1 MRRFGMI
8 VAMQLLGVGAA
19 CGSKDCS
26 QCTPTCV
33 NGIETMCLVLD
44 PPGCGEQAG
53 TQTCSHGCSDAG
65 PYCYQLPDAG
75 Q

>member
-33 NGIETMCLVLD
+33 NGI
-44 PPGCGEQAG
+44 
-53 TQTCSHGCSDAG
+53 
-65 PYCYQLPDAG
+65 
-75 Q
+75 